1 MSKTKTGDERN
12 YESEISIL
20 TDMFGSKMSQEMLYN
35 LLKDSESFD
44 NVFESLLEFMQQNEN
59 FDFANE
65 DIGEEELVF
74 ND

>member
-1 MSKTKTGDERN
+1 
-12 YESEISIL
+12 
-20 TDMFGSKMSQEMLYN
+20 MFGSKMSQEMLYN